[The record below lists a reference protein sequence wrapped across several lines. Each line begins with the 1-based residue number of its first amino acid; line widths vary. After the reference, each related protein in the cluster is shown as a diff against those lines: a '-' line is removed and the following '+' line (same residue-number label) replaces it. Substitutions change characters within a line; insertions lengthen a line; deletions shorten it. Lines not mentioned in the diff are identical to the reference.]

1 MPLQSSR
8 ASPGLYCG
16 SHKSTANF
24 AGCTSTATG
33 RVFPSSIIQ
42 RFARGTAAAMTPVQ
56 SGDELGRLTFI
67 GCAVAGGFTTA
78 GTTNNT
84 LIRCLA
90 TENWA
95 TAAQGSKLEIWT
107 VTAATAT
114 GALRA
119 TFDPNFTI
127 TGVGFQPGG
136 GSWTATSDQRVK
148 KDVEPY
154 TRGLEAVRKL
164 EPIRYRY
171 NGLTGILDTETVY
184 HGLAAEDAREVMPEM
199 VSTLLQKLR
208 EDDEDEVE
216 VLHVNS
222 TALVFALVNA
232 VKEL

>member
-1 MPLQSSR
+1 
-8 ASPGLYCG
+8 
-16 SHKSTANF
+16 
-24 AGCTSTATG
+24 
-33 RVFPSSIIQ
+33 
-42 RFARGTAAAMTPVQ
+42 MTPVQ

-127 TGVGFQPGG
+127 TGVGYQPGG

-232 VKEL
+232 VKELAARVEVLEGRR